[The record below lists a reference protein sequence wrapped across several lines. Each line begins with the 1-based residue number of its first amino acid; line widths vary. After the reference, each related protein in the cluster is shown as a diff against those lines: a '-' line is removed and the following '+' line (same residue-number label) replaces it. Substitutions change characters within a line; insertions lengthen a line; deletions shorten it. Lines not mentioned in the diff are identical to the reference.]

1 MQCGAFVI
9 IVVTAC
15 GICGKPG
22 NLAGK
27 DVDLAATKPG
37 YTPRRTQREGCFS
50 RRWHR
55 EGSEGKEGYKKGL
68 PSRSKI
74 PPTRPF
80 LCTPR
85 IHTSHLSKAILTTV

>member
-15 GICGKPG
+15 GICD

-27 DVDLAATKPG
+27 DDLAATTPG
-37 YTPRRTQREGCFS
+37 YIPEVARRTQREGCFS

-85 IHTSHLSKAILTTV
+85 IHTSHLSKAVLTTV